1 MIDVRLSASAE
12 EDARSNG
19 IYNVVCPRY
28 AIADEDAAAFKA
40 AMREAADHLAYVD
53 GTLAGSA
60 FTAVRG
66 ERPDVVFA
74 LITVLEPHRRQGVG
88 RALFEVVSEWAR
100 ARRIGVLESFVDE
113 AEAASLAFATERGFE
128 AVERFERLVLE
139 LTAVG
144 DLAPTAA
151 EDVQIVR
158 WDGDEATAR
167 GAYAVALEAYRD
179 EPDGEDNIVEPYE
192 AWLAHDFARLATTAP
207 TFVALVDGEV
217 VGYSQLTMTR
227 ARPGEAAHAFTGVK
241 RSWRGRGV
249 ATALKRTQ
257 IRWAKE
263 NGVERLATQNEER
276 NAPMLKINERLGYRS
291 IGARLLVRGPVSRD
305 A

>member
-1 MIDVRLSASAE
+1 MIEVRLSESAE
-12 EDARSNG
+12 EDARSNA

-40 AMREAADHLAYVD
+40 AMREADDHLAYVD

-60 FTAVRG
+60 FSAVRG

-88 RALFEVVSEWAR
+88 KALFEVVSESAR
-100 ARRIGVLESFVDE
+100 ARGIGVLESFVDE
-113 AEAASLAFATERGFE
+113 AEAASVAFATERGFE

-144 DLAPTAA
+144 DIAATTA
-151 EDVQIVR
+151 EDVRIAR
-158 WDGDEATAR
+158 WAGDEATAR

-179 EPDGEDNIVEPYE
+179 EPDGEHNIVEPYE

-207 TFVALVDGEV
+207 TFVALVGGEV
-217 VGYSQLTMTR
+217 VGYSQLTMTS

-276 NAPMLKINERLGYRS
+276 NAPMLKINERLGYRP